1 MRRISKGEKIFAIFN
16 YIILSLAAL
25 ICILPM
31 IHVLAI
37 SLSSKSAVA
46 AGLVK
51 LWPVEFTL
59 MSYKYVIN
67 RPEFFRAL
75 VISLKRVSLG
85 LLINMFLTIITAYPL
100 SKDDRQFR
108 HRTIL
113 VWYFVF
119 TMLFGGGL
127 IPWYMTIRFTGL
139 LDTIWALV
147 IPGALPVYHV
157 VLLLNFFRGLP
168 KELEEAALVDGASH
182 WTILWKIYVPLSL
195 PALATLT
202 LFTAVGHWNSWFD
215 GLILMNRP
223 ENYPL
228 QSYLQTIV
236 VQQTITPGSMLSTE
250 DWRILQI
257 VSDRTVKTAQIF
269 LGALPILVVYPFL
282 QKYFMKG
289 IVLGSLKE

>member
-1 MRRISKGEKIFAIFN
+1 MRKITRGEKIFSVFN
-16 YIILSLAAL
+16 YIILSIAAL
-25 ICILPM
+25 ACILPM
-31 IHVLAI
+31 IHVLAV
-37 SLSSKSAVA
+37 SLSSRSAVA
-46 AGLVK
+46 AGVVK
-51 LWPVEFTL
+51 LWPVDFTL

-67 RPEFFRAL
+67 KPEFSRSLL
-75 VISLKRVSLG
+75 VSVKRVLLG
-85 LLINMFLTIITAYPL
+85 LLVNMFLTIITAYPL
-100 SKDDRQFR
+100 SKDDHQFPY
-108 HRTIL
+108 RTIL

-127 IPWYMTIRFTGL
+127 IPFYMTVKFTGL
-139 LDTIWALV
+139 IDTIWALI
-147 IPGALPVYHV
+147 IPGALPVYNV
-157 VLLLNFFRGLP
+157 ILLLNFFRSLP

-215 GLILMNRP
+215 GLIFMNRP
-223 ENYPL
+223 GNYPL

-236 VQQTITPGSMLSTE
+236 VQQTITPGSTLATE
-250 DWRILQI
+250 DWKLLQI

-269 LGALPILVVYPFL
+269 LGALPILIVYPFL

>member
-1 MRRISKGEKIFAIFN
+1 MTKGEKIFAVFN
-16 YIILSLAAL
+16 YIILSIAAL
-25 ICILPM
+25 SCILPM

-37 SLSSKSAVA
+37 SFSSRSAVA
-46 AGLVK
+46 AGLVT

-59 MSYKYVIN
+59 ESYKYVIN
-67 RPEFFRAL
+67 KPEFLRSL
-75 VISLKRVSLG
+75 IISVERVSLG

-100 SKDDRQFR
+100 SKDDRQLR
-108 HRTIL
+108 HRTFL
-113 VWYFVF
+113 VWFFVF
-119 TMLFGGGL
+119 TMLFSGGL
-127 IPWYMTIRFTGL
+127 IPWYMTIKTTGL

-147 IPGALPVYHV
+147 IPGALPVYNV
-157 VLLLNFFRGLP
+157 ILLINFFRGLP
-168 KELEEAALVDGASH
+168 KELEEAALIDGANH

-195 PALATLT
+195 PAMATLT
-202 LFTAVGHWNSWFD
+202 LFTVVGHWNAWFD

-236 VQQTITPGSMLSTE
+236 VQQTNVAGSFLQSE
-250 DWRILQI
+250 DWRILQM

-269 LGALPILVVYPFL
+269 LGALPILIVYPFL

-289 IVLGSLKE
+289 IVLGSVKE

>member
-1 MRRISKGEKIFAIFN
+1 MRKLSKGEKIFSVFN
-16 YIILSLAAL
+16 YIILTMAAL
-25 ICILPM
+25 VCILPM

-37 SLSSKSAVA
+37 SLSSRSAVA
-46 AGLVK
+46 AGVVK
-51 LWPVEFTL
+51 LWPVDFTI

-67 RPEFFRAL
+67 KPEFFRSLL
-75 VISLKRVSLG
+75 VSVKRVTLG
-85 LLINMFLTIITAYPL
+85 LLVNMFLTIITAYPL
-100 SKDDRQFR
+100 SKDDRQLPY
-108 HRTIL
+108 RTVL
-113 VWYFVF
+113 VWFFVF

-127 IPWYMTIRFTGL
+127 IPFYMTVRFTGL
-139 LDTIWALV
+139 IDTIWALI
-147 IPGALPVYHV
+147 IPGAVPVYHV
-157 VLLLNFFRGLP
+157 ILLLNFFRNLP

-215 GLILMNRP
+215 GLIFMNRP

-236 VQQTITPGSMLSTE
+236 VQQTINPGSILSTE
-250 DWRILQI
+250 DWKLLQI

-269 LGALPILVVYPFL
+269 LGALPILIVYPFL
-282 QKYFMKG
+282 QKYFMRG

>member
-1 MRRISKGEKIFAIFN
+1 MRKLSKGEKIFSIFN
-16 YIILSLAAL
+16 YIILTMAAL
-25 ICILPM
+25 VCILPM
-31 IHVLAI
+31 IHVLAV
-37 SLSSKSAVA
+37 SLSSRSAVA
-46 AGLVK
+46 AGIVK
-51 LWPVEFTL
+51 LWPVDFTL

-67 RPEFFRAL
+67 KPEFFRSLL
-75 VISLKRVSLG
+75 VSVKRVILG

-100 SKDDRQFR
+100 SKDDRQLPY
-108 HRTIL
+108 RTAL

-127 IPWYMTIRFTGL
+127 IPFYMTVKLTGL
-139 LDTIWALV
+139 IDTIWALV

-157 VLLLNFFRGLP
+157 ILLLNFFRGLP
-168 KELEEAALVDGASH
+168 KELEEAALVDGANH

-215 GLILMNRP
+215 GLIFMNRP

-236 VQQTITPGSMLSTE
+236 VQQTITPGSILSTE
-250 DWRILQI
+250 DWKLLQI

-269 LGALPILVVYPFL
+269 LGALPILIVYPFL
-282 QKYFMKG
+282 QKYFMRG